1 MSFNRNIFGNNSK
14 DEILTLVKSKE
25 FKDIFLKH
33 NIRNVII
40 FGSLTKDEFNEEKG
54 KYVDLLRQR
63 CEVFKKEADECGLT
77 YYPYKEGFFVTLKV
91 EDDDL
96 LTRFHE
102 AMLAQDIYTIKVN
115 KGIRVALCSLS
126 VEKCQG
132 LAFKMKEI
140 LDSLK

>member
-1 MSFNRNIFGNNSK
+1 M
-14 DEILTLVKSKE
+14 KS
-25 FKDIFLKH
+25 LK
-33 NIRNVII
+33 
-40 FGSLTKDEFNEEKG
+40 
-54 KYVDLLRQR
+54 
-63 CEVFKKEADECGLT
+63 KKLDECGLT

-132 LAFKMKEI
+132 LAFKMKDI

>member
-1 MSFNRNIFGNNSK
+1 MENF
-14 DEILTLVKSKE
+14 VKVTTE
-25 FKDIFLKH
+25 H
-33 NIRNVII
+33 
-40 FGSLTKDEFNEEKG
+40 KDEFNAEKA

>member
-1 MSFNRNIFGNNSK
+1 MAKQIFSMDFYGKKIQVEVGEMAKQANGSC
-14 DEILTLVKSKE
+14 LVRYDDTVVLSTACAWKE
-25 FKDIFLKH
+25 P
-33 NIRNVII
+33 
-40 FGSLTKDEFNEEKG
+40 

-126 VEKCQG
+126 IEKCQG

>member
-1 MSFNRNIFGNNSK
+1 MQELLGQIF
-14 DEILTLVKSKE
+14 LMQQ
-25 FKDIFLKH
+25 DIFLKH